1 MMENGHNVYRATRL
15 QSIAKYLERMADHTI
30 NLAEMVIF
38 MVDGKDVRHLASR
51 EEAAEHGP
59 ERPHRN

>member
-1 MMENGHNVYRATRL
+1 VYRATRL

-38 MVDGKDVRHLASR
+38 MVDGRDVRHLSSR
-51 EEAAEHGP
+51 EDGKGP
-59 ERPHRN
+59 IDHN